1 MPGGTVPSPAQLKP
15 PRGSG
20 LCLRVQPGAL
30 PWRSPLP
37 LYRLPSLSLRSSIWN
52 TTAAK
57 QGDQSRQHPSLLPS
71 TGRDAHTRSYLR
83 PPDPPSLCP
92 APAQGSLLRATPVV
106 LPTSSGTGAL
116 PERLRAG
123 SVYIV
128 SPSAPRPGEQSG
140 FPGQAGAGR
149 RGRTRNSRDRA
160 ARPVF
165 PRAGQGKLGSSV
177 PVVLSRSCQPCP
189 CRCGCSCLRG
199 RKGGKMKG
207 KGREGKP
214 LIDSSSGL
222 RSTSHTVRQSFFTHG
237 VNFAVAMKLG
247 DFASAVPSPRPAW
260 GQPSGKTQVAPQW
273 A

>member
-1 MPGGTVPSPAQLKP
+1 MLLPKYHQYRFKSTRLAPPTAGTAERYCSVPGGTVPSPALLKP

-37 LYRLPSLSLRSSIWN
+37 LYRLPSLSSRSSIWG

-57 QGDQSRQHPSLLPS
+57 QGDQSRQHPSLLPR

-83 PPDPPSLCP
+83 PPDPPP
-92 APAQGSLLRATPVV
+92 PVPRTRAGQFAQSYAGGAAHLLRHR
-106 LPTSSGTGAL
+106 GA
-116 PERLRAG
+116 
-123 SVYIV
+123 
-128 SPSAPRPGEQSG
+128 PSAAPSRLQAQFTSCPPARPGQYSPASPDKLER
-140 FPGQAGAGR
+140 GAG
-149 RGRTRNSRDRA
+149 GRMRNSRDRA

-189 CRCGCSCLRG
+189 CRCECSCLRG

-207 KGREGKP
+207 KGREGT
-214 LIDSSSGL
+214 G
-222 RSTSHTVRQSFFTHG
+222 RE
-237 VNFAVAMKLG
+237 
-247 DFASAVPSPRPAW
+247 
-260 GQPSGKTQVAPQW
+260 APD
-273 A
+273 